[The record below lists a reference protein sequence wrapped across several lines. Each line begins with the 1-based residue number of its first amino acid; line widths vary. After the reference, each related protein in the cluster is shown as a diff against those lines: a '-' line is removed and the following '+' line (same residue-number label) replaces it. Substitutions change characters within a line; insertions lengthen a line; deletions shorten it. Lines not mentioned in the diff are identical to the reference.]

1 MVKAYK
7 VFNNDWTCRGFQY
20 EVGETYE
27 HDGKIELCEAGFH
40 ACIRAIDCFNYY
52 KFDNDNKVAEVELLG
67 EVINGSEKSVCSRI
81 KIVRKIE
88 WDEVLQLV
96 NTGKNNTGNR
106 NSGSWNSGNWNS
118 GNRNSGE
125 RNSGNRNSGNWNSGE
140 RNSGYRNSGYRN
152 SGDWNS
158 GYRNSGNWNSGDRNS
173 GDRNSGERNF
183 GDWNS
188 GYQNSGNRNSG
199 DWNSGDWNS
208 GYMNSNTP
216 RYINVFDKPC
226 KVEEWDNAY
235 KPDFLFFE
243 ITKWVPDLEMTQEE
257 KDKNPSFQDN
267 GGYLKVFDYKEA
279 FKASWNNADKYDRVK
294 VKQLPNF
301 DKDIFFEI
309 SGIDVD
315 E

>member
-106 NSGSWNSGNWNS
+106 NSGNI
-118 GNRNSGE
+118 
-125 RNSGNRNSGNWNSGE
+125 
-140 RNSGYRNSGYRN
+140 
-152 SGDWNS
+152 
-158 GYRNSGNWNSGDRNS
+158 
-173 GDRNSGERNF
+173 
-183 GDWNS
+183 
-188 GYQNSGNRNSG
+188 NSG
-199 DWNSGDWNS
+199 DWNSGDWNSGDWNTGDWNTGNRNS

-216 RYINVFDKPC
+216 RYINVFNKPC

-243 ITKWVPDLEMTQEE
+243 INKWVPDLEMTQEE

-279 FKASWNNADKYDRVK
+279 FKASWNNANKYDRVK